1 MTSKAAFSLIAF
13 FLPYVKHFQMAFKL
27 SVGQKSCN
35 SCRDHF
41 IICLI
46 LGASNDESPLLCQG
60 ECTKSPD
67 LG

>member
-1 MTSKAAFSLIAF
+1 MTDVAAFSLISATTS
-13 FLPYVKHFQMAFKL
+13 
-27 SVGQKSCN
+27 SVIKSCN
-35 SCRDHF
+35 NCSDF

-46 LGASNDESPLLCQG
+46 PGASNDESTLLCQG